1 MRNTP
6 LKAFAG
12 EDGKLKD
19 LRGKK
24 DRGQTNMP
32 VKKSG
37 FGPRTSFGGSK
48 NPELQP
54 DRKAPQ
60 RKVMKD
66 GPKNSVHGIDLG
78 KDPHWR
84 PHQFRK

>member
-6 LKAFAG
+6 LRAF
-12 EDGKLKD
+12 DKQDNKLKD
-19 LRGKK
+19 LRVKTDSGE
-24 DRGQTNMP
+24 NMP

-54 DRKAPQ
+54 GRKAPQ
-60 RKVMKD
+60 KKVMKD